1 MNGSPNWNAEYWLRR
16 GLQATVVIG
25 LVVGALSS
33 FESHARQQTALN
45 LWSARV
51 LDRAGHR

>member
-1 MNGSPNWNAEYWLRR
+1 MNGTLNWNAEYWLRR
-16 GLQATVVIG
+16 GLQATVVLG
-25 LVVGALSS
+25 LVMRALSP
-33 FESHARQQTALN
+33 FEGRAQQTAPN

>member
-25 LVVGALSS
+25 LVMGALSP
-33 FESHARQQTALN
+33 FESRAQQTAQN
-45 LWSARV
+45 LWSARI
-51 LDRAGHR
+51 LDRVGYR